1 MMNPYMM
8 GGYGGGAGIGFI
20 AILWLFWVLIWTFN
34 SVMVGMALVALV
46 KYLQSKTK

>member
-1 MMNPYMM
+1 MMNPYSM
-8 GGYGGGAGIGFI
+8 GGYGGVGYS
-20 AILWLFWVLIWTFN
+20 LLNVVQLFWLVIWTFN